1 MEWDL
6 QAEVGLHHVPH
17 LLCHVVVEVG
27 TLQGNLALLAQLQ
40 GADRTWAQ
48 LLTALGQEP
57 LWNLAWQLRQPQEA
71 CSGSRL
77 PSESPP
83 SSRQL
88 VSSPPHR
95 HPNLEGLQDSHTVE
109 GLTGSVRRC
118 LPTIA
123 VPSRGRCL
131 QNPADVI
138 PSDF

>member
-57 LWNLAWQLRQPQEA
+57 LVEPGMATEA
-71 CSGSRL
+71 APG
-77 PSESPP
+77 
-83 SSRQL
+83 
-88 VSSPPHR
+88 
-95 HPNLEGLQDSHTVE
+95 GLQWQPPAF
-109 GLTGSVRRC
+109 R
-118 LPTIA
+118 
-123 VPSRGRCL
+123 VPSLIMAACFF
-131 QNPADVI
+131 
-138 PSDF
+138 PSPQTS

>member
-1 MEWDL
+1 M
-6 QAEVGLHHVPH
+6 PY
-17 LLCHVVVEVG
+17 LLRHVVVEVG
-27 TLQGNLALLAQLQ
+27 ALQGNLALLAQLQ
-40 GADRTWAQ
+40 GADRTRAQ
-48 LLTALGQEP
+48 LPAALGQEP

-83 SSRQL
+83 SSPQL
-88 VSSPPHR
+88 VFSPPHS
-95 HPNLEGLQDSHTVE
+95 HPNLEGLQDGHTVE
-109 GLTGSVRRC
+109 GLAGGVRRC

-123 VPSRGRCL
+123 IPSRGSCL